1 MSELTLHN
9 YFRSSTSIRVR
20 IALALKG
27 LDYDYVAWNLRE
39 GAQQTPEYLAINPHG
54 VVPTLVVDGQA
65 LTQSIPII
73 EYLEQTVPDPALLPT
88 SPLDRARVRGLA
100 AMIACDIH
108 PLNNL
113 KVLTYLEVELGVDTE
128 ARAHWFR
135 HWVQMTFGPL
145 EAMLAND
152 PRTGQFCHGDKPG
165 LADICLYAQV
175 MNNRRFKIGLEDY
188 PTIAR
193 IYDACSTLAAFVQGA
208 PEAQPDA
215 S

>member
-152 PRTGQFCHGDKPG
+152 PRTGQFCHGDRPG

-175 MNNRRFKIGLEDY
+175 INNRRFKIGLKDY

-193 IYDACSTLAAFVQGA
+193 IHDACSTLAAFVQGA

>member
-1 MSELTLHN
+1 MSALTLHN

-20 IALALKG
+20 VALALKG

-39 GAQQTPEYLAINPHG
+39 GAQQSPDYLAINPHG

-65 LTQSIPII
+65 LTQSIPIM
-73 EYLEQTVPDPALLPT
+73 EYLEETVPDPALLPAG
-88 SPLDRARVRGLA
+88 PMDRARVRGLA

-113 KVLTYLEVELGVDTE
+113 KVLTYLEVELGVNTE
-128 ARAHWFR
+128 ARARWFR
-135 HWVQMTFGPL
+135 HWVQTTFGPL

-152 PRTGQFCHGDKPG
+152 PRTGQFCHGDTPG
-165 LADICLYAQV
+165 FADICLYAQV
-175 MNNRRFKIGLEDY
+175 INNRRFKMALEDY

-193 IYDACSTLAAFVQGA
+193 IYEACGTLAAFVQGA